1 MSAPATAE
9 PTGKDSPARRA
20 FVPVVLVGLASTAAA
35 AFAGHQSMLRVP
47 DADLSKLG
55 VISATGTDAARAEF
69 PLAGALALVAI
80 ACWGVILVTRGKIRQ
95 AVAALAA
102 LAAGGTFAVL
112 VVGGF
117 LERSNARSDMADQ
130 LGVSIIADQLPISWT
145 PWFWVALVAS
155 VLSVAAAVSAV
166 LYAAEWPEMG
176 SKYDAPTSHDAKA
189 TDAPPEERTSLDLWK
204 SMDEGD
210 DPTDDPD
217 HTDD

>member
-1 MSAPATAE
+1 MSAAATTDAAG
-9 PTGKDSPARRA
+9 PGRRT
-20 FVPVVLVGLASTAAA
+20 FVPVVLVGLAATAAA
-35 AFAGHQSMLRVP
+35 AFAGHQTMLRVP
-47 DADLSKLG
+47 DADLGKLD

-80 ACWGVILVTRGKIRQ
+80 ACWGVLLVTRGRVRR

-117 LERSNARSDMADQ
+117 LQRSNARTDMADQ
-130 LGVSIIADQLPISWT
+130 LGVSAIADQLPVTWT

-155 VLSVAAAVSAV
+155 VVSVVAAVSAV
-166 LYAAEWPEMG
+166 LYAADWPEMG
-176 SKYDAPTSHDAKA
+176 TKYDAPTSHD
-189 TDAPPEERTSLDLWK
+189 TLDTGAPAEERTNLDLWK

-217 HTDD
+217 H